1 MEFGSLKS
9 LKTHRKIKKIT
20 RRLARFPDPLPK
32 ASGSGNPATNRTCLL
47 LANMH
52 PGQLEIANL
61 LSEVIVVS
69 QLCMALTLACMH
81 EERGTYDRRSSAC
94 LELVTTVVYYL
105 KTPCTAVLN
114 EYCSCKLLQN
124 IPSTRN
130 GRSMR
135 SASHPAA
142 DGDRKSILKGGQLHI
157 LPSSTL

>member
-1 MEFGSLKS
+1 MG
-9 LKTHRKIKKIT
+9 
-20 RRLARFPDPLPK
+20 
-32 ASGSGNPATNRTCLL
+32 
-47 LANMH
+47 

-81 EERGTYDRRSSAC
+81 EERGTYDRSSAC
-94 LELVTTVVYYL
+94 LELVTTVVCYL
-105 KTPCTAVLN
+105 KTPCTAVLD

-135 SASHPAA
+135 TASSQLQTETANLSSRVGNCTFSRTEHFEAQLVLVMGKSPIKMQNAPAGWQNRA
-142 DGDRKSILKGGQLHI
+142 IDIYYIMSKMG
-157 LPSSTL
+157 P

>member
-1 MEFGSLKS
+1 MG
-9 LKTHRKIKKIT
+9 
-20 RRLARFPDPLPK
+20 
-32 ASGSGNPATNRTCLL
+32 
-47 LANMH
+47 

-94 LELVTTVVYYL
+94 LELVTTVVCYL

-135 SASHPAA
+135 TASHPAA

-157 LPSSTL
+157 LHTEHFEAQLVLVMGKSPIKMQNAPAGWQNRAIDI